1 MRQRSARDPAAPY
14 SRARPATK
22 IAGANAEAEAES
34 DAPGWWER
42 EKMSENVPPPG
53 RPGREAEVLQALRE
67 ASRDNPRLVE
77 LPPEEVTRQLVL
89 EGRVEGEPSPE
100 IVAEMMLEL
109 EVEEQEFD
117 PDVQP
122 GEV

>member
-1 MRQRSARDPAAPY
+1 
-14 SRARPATK
+14 
-22 IAGANAEAEAES
+22 
-34 DAPGWWER
+34 
-42 EKMSENVPPPG
+42 MSIDDVPPPG
-53 RPGREAEVLQALRE
+53 RPGREDEVLEALRE

-77 LPPEEVTRQLVL
+77 LPPEEVARQLVV

-117 PDVQP
+117 PDVEP
-122 GEV
+122 GDA